1 MAPRGRPSD
10 YKPEYAA
17 QAEKLCLLGATDM
30 EMADFF
36 EVSVKTI
43 YNWKAN
49 YPEFLHA
56 LKVGKE
62 TLDDR
67 VERSLYQK
75 AVGYKHEAVKIF
87 MPAGAD
93 SPVYAPY
100 IEHIAPDTTACIFW
114 LKNRRQQ
121 QWRDVH
127 KHEHGEPGA
136 FDNIDSMTAD
146 QLREYVAKST
156 TSAPSPDDQDETRH

>member
-1 MAPRGRPSD
+1 MAKPNGRPSS
-10 YKPEYAA
+10 YKPEYDA
-17 QAEKLCLLGATDM
+17 QVEKLCLLGATDM
-30 EMADFF
+30 EIADFF
-36 EVSVKTI
+36 EVSVRTI
-43 YNWKAN
+43 NNWKAN
-49 YPEFLHA
+49 YPSFLHS

-62 TLDDR
+62 ALDDR

-87 MPAGAD
+87 MPAGA
-93 SPVYAPY
+93 SEPVYAPY

-136 FDNIDSMTAD
+136 FDGIDSMTAE
-146 QLREYVAKST
+146 QLRDYVAQKV
-156 TSAPSPDDQDETRH
+156 APADAEDETRH